1 MKPIK
6 ISPKFQIVIP
16 QGIREQLHL
25 KAGQQLM
32 PVVSH
37 NKLQFLIVKD
47 IKNYQGALKG
57 IEFSSVREKKDR
69 AL

>member
-16 QGIREQLHL
+16 RGIREQLHL

-37 NKLQFLIVKD
+37 DKLQFLLVKD
-47 IKNYQGALKG
+47 IKNYRGVLKG
-57 IEFSSVREKKDR
+57 IEFGSIREKKDR
-69 AL
+69 EV